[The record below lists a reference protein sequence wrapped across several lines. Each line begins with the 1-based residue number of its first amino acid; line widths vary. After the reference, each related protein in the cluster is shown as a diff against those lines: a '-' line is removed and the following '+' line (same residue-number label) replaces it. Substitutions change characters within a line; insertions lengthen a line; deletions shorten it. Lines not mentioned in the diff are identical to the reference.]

1 VHPPRIASVYSQMS
15 DTLRSAFGR
24 RLAVVREAYGQ
35 TTGQPGI
42 NQQEFASALGIEA
55 ERYRKYERGEREPP
69 FEVLA
74 RIKTLT
80 GFGPDFLILGS
91 PPSRAA

>member
-1 VHPPRIASVYSQMS
+1 MS
-15 DTLRSAFGR
+15 DTIRAAFGR

-35 TTGQPGI
+35 NTGRPGI
-42 NQQEFASALGIEA
+42 NQQEFAAELGLEP

-74 RIKTLT
+74 KIKALT
-80 GFGPDFLILGS
+80 GFGPDFLILGT
-91 PPSRAA
+91 PPGRAA